1 MNINELWDKYKV
13 GMMDKNKTVREVM
26 IKTDFIVAIG
36 ELISLPLELP
46 VSQENGGGDVNYKK
60 VYDKFGKTHT
70 IEKRMGTSVNMEEL
84 KDNQSVC
91 WGDGI
96 SYHFLLTEKG

>member
-26 IKTDFIVAIG
+26 LKTDFIVAIG

-46 VSQENGGGDVNYKK
+46 VKPANDVQNTIDQMLNELFIKMDNYKTK
-60 VYDKFGKTHT
+60 DEIDNYFLGCIIAQRLILTEL
-70 IEKRMGTSVNMEEL
+70 EKRLSV
-84 KDNQSVC
+84 
-91 WGDGI
+91 
-96 SYHFLLTEKG
+96 